1 MWHRFLLATAAP
13 LSMLPLAH
21 SVVPVHVGPAK
32 LCHQIDEVMAAAAN
46 LTAIDAAID
55 RHPLGR
61 DDCPQ

>member
-1 MWHRFLLATAAP
+1 
-13 LSMLPLAH
+13 MLPLAH

-32 LCHQIDEVMAAAAN
+32 LCHQIDEVMAAATDLAPIG
-46 LTAIDAAID
+46 AVID